1 MSSPTSKRRDPSPAA
16 EPAKKR
22 RRGATRLSC
31 AECRRSLQSPLSFL
45 CPFLNTLV
53 FRLKLRCDRG
63 IPCGSCVKR
72 GCGAIC
78 PDGNYMMLGLSLET
92 ASAHGHLQ
100 GLLPLDRAIG
110 TSLRM
115 FASCLVPTL
124 HIGLYLHPPK
134 SYTRRSQN
142 CVLVSAISRMHSEQ
156 HTRKIQMSLTQCYPM
171 SYCVLK
177 LLYNAKLPQEI
188 RRQ

>member
-1 MSSPTSKRRDPSPAA
+1 MSSPNLKRRSSSPSP

-22 RRGATRLSC
+22 RHGATRLSC
-31 AECRRSLQSPLSFL
+31 AECRRSLQSPFSFL
-45 CPFLNTLV
+45 PPFLNILV

-78 PDGNYMMLGLSLET
+78 PDGNYILGLLLET
-92 ASAHGHLQ
+92 ALAHGHLQ

-115 FASCLVPTL
+115 CTSCLVLTL
-124 HIGLYLHPPK
+124 HIGLYLHPLK
-134 SYTRRSQN
+134 NYTRRSQN
-142 CVLVSAISRMHSEQ
+142 CALVSAISRMRSE
-156 HTRKIQMSLTQCYPM
+156 HRTRRIQATLTRCFPRN
-171 SYCVLK
+171 YCVLK
-177 LLYNAKLPQEI
+177 LLYNAWLPQEI

>member
-1 MSSPTSKRRDPSPAA
+1 MSSPTPKRRDPSPAS

-31 AECRRSLQSPLSFL
+31 AECRRSLQSPFSFL
-45 CPFLNTLV
+45 FPFLNILV

-78 PDGNYMMLGLSLET
+78 PDGNYILGLLLET
-92 ASAHGHLQ
+92 TSAHGRLQ

-115 FASCLVPTL
+115 FVTCLIPTL

-134 SYTRRSQN
+134 NCTRRSQN
-142 CVLVSAISRMHSEQ
+142 CVLVSVISRMRSGHR
-156 HTRKIQMSLTQCYPM
+156 TRRIQMTLIQCYPM
-171 SYCVLK
+171 SYYVLR
-177 LLYNAKLPQEI
+177 LLYNAKLPREI

>member
-1 MSSPTSKRRDPSPAA
+1 MSSPIPKRRDPSPAP

-31 AECRRSLQSPLSFL
+31 AECRRSFQSPFSF
-45 CPFLNTLV
+45 PSPSPDILV

-78 PDGNYMMLGLSLET
+78 PDGKYTLGLLLET
-92 ASAHGHLQ
+92 TSAHDHLQ

-115 FASCLVPTL
+115 SVTCLVPTL

-134 SYTRRSQN
+134 SCTRRSQN
-142 CVLVSAISRMHSEQ
+142 CVLVSVILRMRSE
-156 HTRKIQMSLTQCYPM
+156 HRMYRIQMSLTQCYPT

>member
-1 MSSPTSKRRDPSPAA
+1 MSSLSPKRRDPSPTP

-31 AECRRSLQSPLSFL
+31 AECRRSLQSPFSFIS
-45 CPFLNTLV
+45 PFLNILV

-78 PDGNYMMLGLSLET
+78 PDGNYILGLLLGT
-92 ASAHGHLQ
+92 TSAHNRLQ

-110 TSLRM
+110 TSLRV
-115 FASCLVPTL
+115 FVTCLVPTL
-124 HIGLYLHPPK
+124 YIGLYLHPPK
-134 SYTRRSQN
+134 SCTRRSQN
-142 CVLVSAISRMHSEQ
+142 CVLASVISRMRSEH
-156 HTRKIQMSLTQCYPM
+156 HTRRIQMSLTQCYPT

-177 LLYNAKLPQEI
+177 PLYNAKLPQEI
-188 RRQ
+188 PRQ

>member
-1 MSSPTSKRRDPSPAA
+1 MSSPTAKRRDPSPAP

-31 AECRRSLQSPLSFL
+31 AECRRSLQSPFPFLS
-45 CPFLNTLV
+45 PFLNILV

-78 PDGNYMMLGLSLET
+78 PDGNYILGLLLET

-115 FASCLVPTL
+115 FTSCLVPTPRT
-124 HIGLYLHPPK
+124 GLYLHPPK
-134 SYTRRSQN
+134 NYTRRSQN
-142 CVLVSAISRMHSEQ
+142 CVLVSVISRMHSE
-156 HTRKIQMSLTQCYPM
+156 HRTRRIQMSLTQCFPM

-177 LLYNAKLPQEI
+177 LLYNAKLPQET
-188 RRQ
+188 RLQ